1 MKILEITAFSAGI
14 CGLWTRVSQE
24 SKLLSKKHDVYV
36 FSSNIYR
43 GKNNEKKAKP
53 DETLNNIKIKRF
65 PPFFSFGQNTFFWNY
80 YNEAIKLKPDII
92 ITHAYRQYYATLALK
107 IGKKLGIPVF
117 LVTHAP
123 FLDKKLRSKKLN
135 FAVFLYDNF
144 IGKKILNKYTK
155 IITITK
161 WENPH
166 LLKLGVKKHKII
178 HIPNGVPQE
187 FFTIKKQKHEKNTI
201 LFLGRI
207 APIKN
212 IETLLK
218 ALKKTKMKLDL
229 VGPIEEPYG
238 SHIKNI
244 IKKLKLD
251 SQVKFLGP
259 IFDLKQKI
267 KIIDNHEIFV
277 LPSKREGL
285 PQTLIEAM
293 AREKIVISST
303 NDGGK
308 ELIKDKENG
317 YIFNIGNSDK
327 LTSILDKIQKMS
339 EKQKNIIKKQARQSV
354 ERYSW
359 NKLIKK
365 IENTI
370 INQKQEK

>member
-24 SKLLSKKHDVYV
+24 SELLSKNHNLTI

-43 GKNNEKKAKP
+43 GGKNKTTKPFEKINK
-53 DETLNNIKIKRF
+53 LKIRRF
-65 PPFFSFGQNTFFWNY
+65 PPFFSFGQNTFFWNFY
-80 YNEAIKLKPDII
+80 HEAIKLKPDVI

-107 IGKKLGIPVF
+107 IARKLKIPCF

-123 FLDKKLRSKKLN
+123 FLDKNLRSPKLN
-135 FAVFLYDNF
+135 LVVYLYDNF

-161 WENPH
+161 WEIPH
-166 LLKLGVKKHKII
+166 LLKLGVKKHKIVY
-178 HIPNGVPQE
+178 IPNGVDQE
-187 FFTIKKQKHEKNTI
+187 FFKIKKQKPNKNTI

-207 APIKN
+207 APIKD

-218 ALKKTKMKLDL
+218 ALKNTNMKLTL

-238 SHIKNI
+238 KFLFNMIN
-244 IKKLKLD
+244 KLKLN

-259 IFDLKQKI
+259 IYDLNKKI
-267 KIIDNHEIFV
+267 KIIDKHEIFV

-285 PQTLIEAM
+285 PQTLLEAM
-293 AREKIVISST
+293 SRGKIVISST

-308 ELIKDKENG
+308 ELINDKENG
-317 YIFNIGNSDK
+317 FLFNIGNKEQLSN
-327 LTSILDKIQKMS
+327 LLNKIQKMPIS
-339 EKQKNIIKKQARQSV
+339 EKTKIKKQAIISSKH
-354 ERYSW
+354 YSW
-359 NKLIKK
+359 NILIKK
-365 IENTI
+365 IEHLL
-370 INQKQEK
+370 K